1 MKQKLYIGIVG
12 FDKDFTEYELSQ
24 LLMKHAPTLRPR
36 IRNGNAYEDSRV
48 LLGMEYQVRSLLSN
62 EG

>member
-1 MKQKLYIGIVG
+1 MG
-12 FDKDFTEYELSQ
+12 FDLDFREYELSQ

-36 IRNGNAYEDSRV
+36 IRNGNTYEDSRV
-48 LLGMEYQVRSLLSN
+48 LFGMEYQVRSLLSN

>member
-24 LLMKHAPTLRPR
+24 LLMKHAPTLRQR
-36 IRNGNAYEDSRV
+36 IRNGNAYENSRV
-48 LLGMEYQVRSLLSN
+48 LFGMEYQVRSLLSN